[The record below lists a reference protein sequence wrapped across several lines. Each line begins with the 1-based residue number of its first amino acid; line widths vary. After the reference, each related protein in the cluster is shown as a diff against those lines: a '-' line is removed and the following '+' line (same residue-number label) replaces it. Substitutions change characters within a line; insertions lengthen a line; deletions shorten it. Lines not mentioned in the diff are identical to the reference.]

1 MQISCS
7 TLQESNGGSTMTQ
20 CALRERERFY
30 STSVKK
36 TYYGY
41 KKTNMVNK
49 AVLDYLTSLDIPKSQ
64 AYFWTRD
71 WISAEKSADE
81 DIKNN
86 RLHVSKTA
94 EEIIE
99 YLNSPD

>member
-1 MQISCS
+1 
-7 TLQESNGGSTMTQ
+7 MTQ
-20 CALRERERFY
+20 CALRERERRHFY

-36 TYYGY
+36 THYGY
-41 KKTNMVNK
+41 KGRQVVSKVIS
-49 AVLDYLTSLDIPKSQ
+49 DYLQSLNIPKSQ
-64 AYFWTRD
+64 AYFWTPD

-81 DIKNN
+81 DIRNN